1 MGPLSRRLWLTFRI
15 PHRSPTTPGAK
26 PLVWADPLSLATT
39 YGIAFAFFSSGYWDV
54 SLHRVRVSSPIY
66 SERNVHLLRHTG
78 YPIRKSPGHSLSAAL
93 RGLSQLKHVLH
104 RLLAQRHS
112 PCALSNLFLDPII
125 FTALKQK
132 KKKLISKPFSLKFCK
147 IEPGQSSAKGSI
159 NKIADCSIIPLTN
172 PRHPAWTNP

>member
-1 MGPLSRRLWLTFRI
+1 M
-15 PHRSPTTPGAK
+15 
-26 PLVWADPLSLATT
+26 
-39 YGIAFAFFSSGYWDV
+39 
-54 SLHRVRVSSPIY
+54 
-66 SERNVHLLRHTG
+66 NTG
-78 YPIRKSPGHSLSAAL
+78 YPIRKSPGHSLSAAS

-104 RLLAQRHS
+104 RLLAPRHS

-159 NKIADCSIIPLTN
+159 NKIADCSTQYTDVKEQVIPFRNQPTSYPVLRKVFAMVGLTGLE
-172 PRHPAWTNP
+172 PVTPALSRRCSNQLSYRPDTIRGTRPTKKWWSHADSNR

>member
-1 MGPLSRRLWLTFRI
+1 M
-15 PHRSPTTPGAK
+15 
-26 PLVWADPLSLATT
+26 
-39 YGIAFAFFSSGYWDV
+39 
-54 SLHRVRVSSPIY
+54 Y

-78 YPIRKSPGHSLSAAL
+78 YPIRKSSGQSLVAAH

-104 RLLAQRHS
+104 RLLAPRHS

-159 NKIADCSIIPLTN
+159 NKIADRSMKTFKIKETKLSLEEMMKKGSHNHEPSS
-172 PRHPAWTNP
+172 HSH